1 MNARVK
7 DISDRQM
14 LLHRL
19 WNWQER
25 HVVLRPPAKTL
36 KAESTTTL
44 RGYPRAR
51 YWLPSIHLSIDVLF
65 LLRHSARHSGIS
77 LSLDLILKIHCRPE
91 LSRTVYDIRLGP
103 VASTVSNQHQLSA
116 QCCRTATRITRRYA
130 NVRVTD
136 AAGRPRPP
144 EQMKHEVVQN
154 NMVI

>member
-7 DISDRQM
+7 DVPDRQM

-19 WNWQER
+19 RNWQER

-36 KAESTTTL
+36 KAESTTTS

-51 YWLPSIHLSIDVLF
+51 YWLPSIYLSIDVLF
-65 LLRHSARHSGIS
+65 LLRRSARHPRIP
-77 LSLDLILKIHCRPE
+77 LSLDLILKIRWKPE
-91 LSRTVYDIRLGP
+91 LSRTVYDIRSDP
-103 VASTVSNQHQLSA
+103 VISTVSNQHQSSA

-130 NVRVTD
+130 NIRVTD

-154 NMVI
+154 NMII